1 MKLRCVAIDDEPL
14 ALSLITQY
22 VAQFSKL
29 ELLQTFNDAIE
40 GAEFLAN
47 NSVDLLFIDI
57 NMPDITGL
65 ELVENLSIKP
75 MIIFTT
81 AHKKFALDGFELE
94 AMDYLLKPIPFDRF
108 SRAVIKAIDYF
119 DLKNNVKTESP
130 QYLFVRSEYKMVK
143 IAVADI
149 DYIEGLV
156 DYVKIHLLNSTRP
169 ILSLMTMKSVLE
181 KLPSEQF
188 SRIHRSF
195 IVPNMNVKAILNKK
209 AELIS
214 GKSIPISSSNQD
226 FIDEWMKQS
235 FTNR

>member
-14 ALSLITQY
+14 ALALITQY
-22 VAQFSKL
+22 VAQFPRL
-29 ELLQTFNDAIE
+29 ELIQTFNDAIE

-65 ELVENLSIKP
+65 ELVENLTVKP

-81 AHKKFALDGFELE
+81 AHKKFALEGFELE
-94 AMDYLLKPIPFDRF
+94 AMDYLLKPIAFDRF
-108 SRAVIKAIDYF
+108 SRSVGKAIDYF
-119 DLKNNVKTESP
+119 ELKNTVKTDSP

-143 IAVADI
+143 IDVIDI

-156 DYVKIHLLNSTRP
+156 DYVKIHLLSSARP
-169 ILSLMTMKSVLE
+169 ILSLMTMKAVLE
-181 KLPSEQF
+181 KLPSNQF

-195 IVPNMNVKAILNKK
+195 IVPNINVKSIVNKK

-214 GKSIPISSSNQD
+214 GKTIPISNSNQD
-226 FIDEWMKQS
+226 FIDEWMRK
-235 FTNR
+235 

>member
-14 ALSLITQY
+14 ALALIAQY
-22 VAQFSKL
+22 VAQFPKL

-47 NSVDLLFIDI
+47 NTVDLLFIDI

-65 ELVENLSIKP
+65 ELVENLVVKP

-81 AHKKFALDGFELE
+81 AHKKFALEGFELE
-94 AMDYLLKPIPFDRF
+94 AMDYLLKPIAFDRF
-108 SRAVIKAIDYF
+108 SRSVTKAIDYF
-119 DLKNNVKTESP
+119 ELKNAVKSETP

-143 IAVADI
+143 IDLSDI

-156 DYVKIHLLNSTRP
+156 DYIKIYLLSSSRP
-169 ILSLMTMKSVLE
+169 ILTLMTMKSVLE
-181 KLPSEQF
+181 KLPSERF

-195 IVPNMNVKAILNKK
+195 IVPKMNVKSILNKK

-214 GKSIPISSSNQD
+214 GKFIPISNNNQD
-226 FIDEWMKQS
+226 FVEEWMNK
-235 FTNR
+235 

>member
-22 VAQFSKL
+22 VAQFPKL
-29 ELLQTFNDAIE
+29 ELVQTFNDAIE

-65 ELVENLSIKP
+65 ELVENLTVKP

-81 AHKKFALDGFELE
+81 AHKKFALEGFELE
-94 AMDYLLKPIPFDRF
+94 AMDYLLKPIALDRF
-108 SRAVIKAIDYF
+108 SRSIGKAIDYF
-119 DLKNNVKTESP
+119 ELKNAVKTDSP

-143 IAVADI
+143 IDVTDI

-156 DYVKIHLLNSTRP
+156 DYVKIHLLSSPRP
-169 ILSLMTMKSVLE
+169 ILSLMTMKAVLE
-181 KLPSEQF
+181 KLPADQF

-195 IVPNMNVKAILNKK
+195 IVPNINVKSILNKK

-214 GKSIPISSSNQD
+214 GKTIPISNSNQD
-226 FIDEWMKQS
+226 FIDEWMKK
-235 FTNR
+235 